1 MQLIMVE
8 KTKTRKS
15 LKTHS
20 MAVLFIM
27 YLKELEIFLCGNFT
41 FCNFQKKKK
50 KEGEMKRC
58 APSFVIIVI

>member
-50 KEGEMKRC
+50 KRGK
-58 APSFVIIVI
+58 